1 MYKGN
6 NVTPLL
12 ESDPVKT
19 NDPRSVELSIIESGL
34 FRFLATTTVVQ
45 IIFFSIYGI
54 VSLGLPYTFLRPQ
67 YIYGP
72 KSNKRYL
79 DYFMGRAVRKI
90 HIPLPLHGEQLVA
103 LTHEEDVAA
112 LIAATLANPKAIN
125 QVAIHARTCIHIIH
139 LYFCSFNVPF

>member
-1 MYKGN
+1 LIIRG
-6 NVTPLL
+6 PWHI
-12 ESDPVKT
+12 KT
-19 NDPRSVELSIIESGL
+19 
-34 FRFLATTTVVQ
+34 AA
-45 IIFFSIYGI
+45 
-54 VSLGLPYTFLRPQ
+54 GLPYTFLRPQ

-79 DYFMGRAVRKI
+79 DYFLGRALRKI

-125 QVAIHARTCIHIIH
+125 PPSGLDGSA
-139 LYFCSFNVPF
+139 

>member
-19 NDPRSVELSIIESGL
+19 NDPRSVELAIIESGFRYFLKL
-34 FRFLATTTVVQ
+34 FSSSIL
-45 IIFFSIYGI
+45 IIRGPWHIGTAA
-54 VSLGLPYTFLRPQ
+54 GLPYTFLRPQ

-79 DYFMGRAVRKI
+79 DYFLGRALRKI

-125 QVAIHARTCIHIIH
+125 QVDNYWADCFLTYIRIYTSIA
-139 LYFCSFNVPF
+139 S